1 MNAGRRQ
8 GSLAR
13 GLSILPLIAAIW
25 VYRLFLSPFLGRQ
38 CRFLP
43 TCSHYAEEALRRHG
57 LLTGSW
63 LTLRRLARCHPWGG
77 SGYDP
82 VPDSRTKSDLG
93 DATSLPMASGS
104 RRQG

>member
-1 MNAGRRQ
+1 M
-8 GSLAR
+8 SD
-13 GLSILPLIAAIW
+13 GLNLKAVVRFVTIAPFLAAIW
-25 VYRLFLSPFLGRQ
+25 IYRLFLSPFLGRQ

-43 TCSHYAEEALRRHG
+43 TCSHYAEEALHRHG
-57 LLTGSW
+57 VLHGSW

-82 VPDSRTKSDLG
+82 VPETQSQTP
-93 DATSLPMASGS
+93 SLPAAAGP